1 MEGDVWDIDRMPSTI
16 TIGIQTENG
25 VSPVYISVRRWID
38 KWGDMDFSVW
48 HAIPGC
54 DSAYQAQSHME
65 GDVLVWDVTD
75 SDTMRCGKGKVIIMG
90 TLPSGE
96 RKLSATRNTAIFPSV
111 PMRRDWY
118 PPENQQPWFVTA
130 LEATRKAQKA
140 QKGAEKAADKY
151 PKIGAN
157 GHWFLWDVDQEK
169 YVDSGVDVAV
179 VVTDQVEGI
188 VDQYMQDHPFDGVTQ
203 EELTEAVDA
212 ALQEAKDSGEFDGAP
227 GADGAKGDKGD
238 PGQDGQTGAPGS
250 PGRDAT
256 CSLLD
261 NGDFLHPVNQRG
273 KTTYDGTGSKVY
285 TIDRWCTWSNVSG
298 ALKVVANGITV
309 AAGAELIQYMP
320 LDAVENGKTYTF
332 CACKAD
338 GTVEAVQ
345 VAYGASVSGTSINAA
360 WEGTW
365 GVGFALTLSA
375 GTWRWAAMYEGAYT
389 AETLPRFA
397 QRGYAAEYT
406 ACCRYYIS
414 PVARFAT
421 ALRFSETVAR
431 VSVPLPVPMRAIP
444 TATLLVA
451 DNVVFPGN
459 VTAVTGVSVNGMM
472 GATAFLDL
480 TCDLT
485 KNSSYAIGMTYVTQ
499 VALSADL

>member
-130 LEATRKAQKA
+130 LEATRQAQKA

-169 YVDSGVDVAV
+169 YVDSGVNASGGGSGTTFAV
-179 VVTDQVEGI
+179 DETLSLEN
-188 VDQYMQDHPFDGVTQ
+188 GV
-203 EELTEAVDA
+203 LSVNRAEAVEKDNTLPITA
-212 ALQEAKDSGEFDGAP
+212 AA
-227 GADGAKGDKGD
+227 
-238 PGQDGQTGAPGS
+238 
-250 PGRDAT
+250 
-256 CSLLD
+256 
-261 NGDFLHPVNQRG
+261 
-273 KTTYDGTGSKVY
+273 VY
-285 TIDRWCTWSNVSG
+285 TEVGN
-298 ALKVVANGITV
+298 
-309 AAGAELIQYMP
+309 
-320 LDAVENGKTYTF
+320 
-332 CACKAD
+332 
-338 GTVEAVQ
+338 
-345 VAYGASVSGTSINAA
+345 INA
-360 WEGTW
+360 
-365 GVGFALTLSA
+365 LL
-375 GTWRWAAMYEGAYT
+375 
-389 AETLPRFA
+389 
-397 QRGYAAEYT
+397 
-406 ACCRYYIS
+406 
-414 PVARFAT
+414 AT
-421 ALRFSETVAR
+421 
-431 VSVPLPVPMRAIP
+431 I
-444 TATLLVA
+444 
-451 DNVVFPGN
+451 
-459 VTAVTGVSVNGMM
+459 
-472 GATAFLDL
+472 
-480 TCDLT
+480 
-485 KNSSYAIGMTYVTQ
+485 
-499 VALSADL
+499 